1 MDNESTI
8 CRQPN
13 NTSENAHF
21 LDGKV
26 IVEKKVRIHAI
37 SANCFLSI

>member
-26 IVEKKVRIHAI
+26 IVKKKLEYTQYQPAV
-37 SANCFLSI
+37 S